1 MPHCGRPVEGSGNV
15 RVNLKSAAIGT
26 CALALVMG
34 ISACSSSTSSEGA
47 GQGSS
52 SVQVAKSDALAAMV
66 PQAVASDGVL
76 TVGADA
82 SYAPGE
88 FIDTDGT
95 SIIGFDVD
103 LIEAVGKVLGL
114 TVDVKN
120 APFES
125 LVEGVKTG
133 KYDVGMSSFTIDA
146 DREKQVDMVSYFDA
160 GTSWAVPKGNPQGIT
175 PDNACG
181 KKIAVQKATVQV
193 PDIEARAKACVD
205 AGKPA
210 ITIEQYQLQS
220 DATAAVVSGKD
231 DAMLADSP
239 VVAYAVKETG
249 DKLEISGGIYD
260 AAQYGVA
267 LAKDQGDF
275 AKAVQGALQQ
285 LMDNGAYEE
294 ILKAWGVQDGAIST
308 SQINPAS

>member
-1 MPHCGRPVEGSGNV
+1 M
-15 RVNLKSAAIGT
+15 NLKSAAIAT
-26 CALALVMG
+26 WAVALVMG
-34 ISACSSSTSSEGA
+34 MSGCSSSTGVEDAGA
-47 GQGSS
+47 GE
-52 SVQVAKSDALAAMV
+52 SVEVAKSDALAAMV
-66 PQAVASDGVL
+66 PRPFASDGVL

-88 FIDTDGT
+88 FIDTDGE

-103 LIEAVGKVLGL
+103 LAEALGKVLGL
-114 TVDVKN
+114 TVEVRN

-133 KYDVGMSSFTIDA
+133 KFDLGVSSFTIDA
-146 DREKQVDMVSYFDA
+146 ERQKQVDMVSYFDA

-193 PDIEARAKACVD
+193 PDIEARAKACID

-210 ITIEQYQLQS
+210 MTIEQYQLQS

-239 VVAYAVKETG
+239 VVAYAVKQTG
-249 DKLEISGGIYD
+249 DKLEVSGGIYD
-260 AAQYGVA
+260 AAHYGIAVP
-267 LAKDQGDF
+267 KGQGDY
-275 AKAVQGALQQ
+275 AKAIQGALQQ
-285 LMDNGAYEE
+285 LMDDGAYME
-294 ILKAWGVQDGAIST
+294 ILKSWGVQDGAIST
-308 SQINPAS
+308 SQINPVS